1 MPLPG
6 ESAPSG
12 DVISV
17 HIVVTAG
24 SVIPTRA
31 HAADAGWDLRAADA
45 HELAPGGGR
54 ALVGTGIRVAL
65 PEGTCG
71 LVIPRSGLAAR
82 HGVTVLN
89 APGLIDAGYRGEI
102 LVPLVNTDPAAA
114 YRVEVGDRIA
124 QLVVLPFPAVRWVGV
139 PTPGDLPDGDGRGA
153 GGHGS
158 SGR

>member
-1 MPLPG
+1 M
-6 ESAPSG
+6 
-12 DVISV
+12 
-17 HIVVTAG
+17 HIVATSEAM
-24 SVIPTRA
+24 IPTRA

-45 HELAPGGGR
+45 HDLAPGGGR
-54 ALVGTGIRVAL
+54 ALVGTGIRIAL

-71 LVIPRSGLAAR
+71 LVIPRSGLATR

-124 QLVVLPFPAVRWVGV
+124 QLVVMPVPALRWVDV